1 MKEPCQEHTN
11 GNGMTNSRHPTTP
24 QNAKNRQ
31 PQKQLP
37 ALLFSGLAEIRTPV
51 RTRKPYVFYML
62 ISAFGFRATARPE
75 PPTVTLSSKLHPCT
89 EAYTGY
95 FRFYLHRL
103 TLRFGTTSLEQ
114 CLVPSSDDG
123 IKLIIYYTSIKQRE
137 RSYFRQLI
145 L

>member
-1 MKEPCQEHTN
+1 MLLRRDCANNVDNGRTPKTHLTLMRCQEKSFRLEGQTKIIPLRQIYC
-11 GNGMTNSRHPTTP
+11 NGMPNSRHPTTP

-95 FRFYLHRL
+95 FRF
-103 TLRFGTTSLEQ
+103 TCTA
-114 CLVPSSDDG
+114 
-123 IKLIIYYTSIKQRE
+123 
-137 RSYFRQLI
+137 
-145 L
+145 

>member
-1 MKEPCQEHTN
+1 MFRWGDCADCEYNRQNPKTHLAHLAHQRKSLRLEGQTKIIPLRQIYC
-11 GNGMTNSRHPTTP
+11 NGMPNSRHPTTP

-95 FRFYLHRL
+95 FRF
-103 TLRFGTTSLEQ
+103 TCTA
-114 CLVPSSDDG
+114 
-123 IKLIIYYTSIKQRE
+123 
-137 RSYFRQLI
+137 
-145 L
+145 